1 MENGLVQSL
10 LSLSQKEVKPIK
22 QFILQLLCEIIG
34 YSSVPEAYTDLV
46 LLELVGCIGNICW
59 RGSVFEAITRWMNR
73 ESALVEKAILRI
85 DFQPLLARFK
95 ETFENMQDNFLLQL
109 YRLSQRKESI
119 AKHLSKSGI
128 LLFLCTVTS
137 QNATIL
143 IDLLRLLKLF
153 FLTDSNVNA
162 FPLEM
167 LKKKVESLLLFP
179 SILVQE
185 AAKSLSVLIKTR
197 GLKGG

>member
-34 YSSVPEAYTDLV
+34 YSAVPEAYTDLV
-46 LLELVGCIGNICW
+46 LAELVGCLGNICW
-59 RGSVFEAITRWMNR
+59 RGSVFEAITRWINR
-73 ESALVEKAILRI
+73 EPALVEKAILRI

-95 ETFENMQDNFLLQL
+95 ETFENMQDSFLLQL
-109 YRLSQRKESI
+109 YRLSQRKDSI
-119 AKHLSKSGI
+119 AKHFSKSGI
-128 LLFLCTVTS
+128 LLFLCKVTS

-153 FLTDSNVNA
+153 FLTDSNVNS
-162 FPLEM
+162 FSLEM
-167 LKKKVESLLLFP
+167 LKKKVESLQLFP

-197 GLKGG
+197 GLKV